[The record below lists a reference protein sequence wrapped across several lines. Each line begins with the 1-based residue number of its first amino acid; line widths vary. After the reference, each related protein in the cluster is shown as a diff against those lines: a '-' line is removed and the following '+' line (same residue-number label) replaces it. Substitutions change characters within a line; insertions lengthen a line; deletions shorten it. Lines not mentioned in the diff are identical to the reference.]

1 MNRRSWLVAGVGAA
15 AAAAGVGWQLRRERQ
30 RQEQAER
37 GLASLW
43 PLRFPR
49 PEGGELALA
58 DFRGRPLLINFWAP
72 WCPPCV
78 KELPALNR
86 FQKDFAAQGWQVVGL
101 AIDEPPP
108 VRAFLKKLPLDFPVG
123 IAGFAGADLSR
134 RLGKA
139 DGALPFTVILDA
151 AGHVARR
158 QLGESQYEDL
168 VRWARAI

>member
-1 MNRRSWLVAGVGAA
+1 MNRRHWFVAGAAAA
-15 AAAAGVGWQLRRERQ
+15 AAAAGVGWQLWRERQ
-30 RQEQAER
+30 SQDEAER

-134 RLGKA
+134 RLGNA

>member
-1 MNRRSWLVAGVGAA
+1 MNRRSWFVAGAA
-15 AAAAGVGWQLRRERQ
+15 AAAAGVGWQLWRERQ
-30 RQEQAER
+30 SQEQAER

-58 DFRGRPLLINFWAP
+58 EFRGRPLLINFWAP

-86 FQKDFAAQGWQVVGL
+86 FQKDFAAQGWQVIGL

-134 RLGKA
+134 RLGNA
-139 DGALPFTVILDA
+139 DGALPFSVILDA

>member
-1 MNRRSWLVAGVGAA
+1 MNRRSWLVAGAGAA
-15 AAAAGVGWQLRRERQ
+15 AAAAGVGWQVWRERQ

-86 FQKDFAAQGWQVVGL
+86 FQKAFAAQGWQVVGL

-134 RLGKA
+134 RLGNA

-168 VRWARAI
+168 VRWAKAI

>member
-1 MNRRSWLVAGVGAA
+1 MNRRSWLVAGAGAA

-30 RQEQAER
+30 HQEQAER

-86 FQKDFAAQGWQVVGL
+86 FQKAFAAQGWQVVGL

-134 RLGKA
+134 RLGNA

-168 VRWARAI
+168 VRWAKAI